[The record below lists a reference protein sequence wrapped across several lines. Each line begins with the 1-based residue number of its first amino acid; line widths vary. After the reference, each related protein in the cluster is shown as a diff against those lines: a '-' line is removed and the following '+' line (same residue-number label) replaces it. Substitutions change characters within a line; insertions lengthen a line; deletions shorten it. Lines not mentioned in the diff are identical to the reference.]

1 MGFVW
6 LLILLVIIAIY
17 FIPTIIAYDN
27 KTNNRTQVLIINIF
41 LGRTLIGWVVALV
54 IAIGKD
60 EE

>member
-54 IAIGKD
+54 MAIGKD